1 MQIDVQDFGHH
12 PLLVSVECPHQ
23 KALVKVS
30 IFFFLISLG
39 ITKQAIWY
47 VANVST
53 KCLMHTPF
61 PDGERSLLLH
71 PLRQTFNFSRT
82 GSKHCILD
90 WWVKSGTPRYLSF
103 DFMQPTVG
111 IARISL
117 ILEFETEL
125 LKNAPDLS

>member
-1 MQIDVQDFGHH
+1 MSRILGTIPYWSQWSA
-12 PLLVSVECPHQ
+12 PTRKLWLRYP
-23 KALVKVS
+23 
-30 IFFFLISLG
+30 FFFLISLG

-103 DFMQPTVG
+103 DFMRPTVG